1 MPHWERS
8 TLSDLM
14 SFLDRF
20 RKKKE
25 DETARVARL
34 SKTGR
39 IADGV
44 VLDSTSDSNG
54 LITQVY
60 YSYTIAGVQY
70 ESSQDLNREQQRHD
84 FDYSPGTSIT
94 VRYDPRQPT
103 NSLVI

>member
-1 MPHWERS
+1 
-8 TLSDLM
+8 M

-44 VLDSTSDSNG
+44 VLDATSDSNG
-54 LITQVY
+54 LITQVC

-70 ESSQDLNREQQRHD
+70 ESSQDLNPQQQKRYV
-84 FDYSPGTSIT
+84 DYSPGTSIT

>member
-1 MPHWERS
+1 
-8 TLSDLM
+8 M
-14 SFLDRF
+14 SFFDRF

-25 DETARVARL
+25 DETARVERL

-44 VLDSTSDSNG
+44 VLDAISDSNG
-54 LITQVY
+54 LITQVCY
-60 YSYTIAGVQY
+60 GYTIAGVQY
-70 ESSQDLNREQQRHD
+70 ESSQDLNREQQKHD
-84 FDYSPGTSIT
+84 IDYSPGTSIT

>member
-1 MPHWERS
+1 
-8 TLSDLM
+8 M
-14 SFLDRF
+14 SFFDRF

-44 VLDSTSDSNG
+44 VLDAISDSNG

-70 ESSQDLNREQQRHD
+70 EASQDLNREQQKRYV
-84 FDYSPGTSIT
+84 DYSPGTSIT

>member
-1 MPHWERS
+1 
-8 TLSDLM
+8 M
-14 SFLDRF
+14 SFFDRF

-25 DETARVARL
+25 DEPARVARL

-44 VLDSTSDSNG
+44 VLDATSDGDG
-54 LITQVY
+54 LIIQVC
-60 YSYTIAGVQY
+60 YSYTISGVQY
-70 ESSQDLNREQQRHD
+70 ECSQDLNREQQKRYV
-84 FDYSPGTSIT
+84 DYSPGTSIT